1 MEKKSNAL
9 VVVAIDF
16 GTTYSGYAYSFR
28 SEYEKDHTK
37 VYSNTD
43 WRSGDG
49 LVTPKTPTVILFTE
63 DKKFCKFGYEA
74 EQKYNTLLEEEEA
87 EGWRYFRRFKMRLFR
102 GEEKILGRT
111 RADRITKNLMIE
123 DEQGKP
129 MPAIIV
135 FAESIQYLKNHFLG
149 NAQVQGLDL
158 DPYKDIHWVL
168 TVPAIWTDRAKQFM
182 REAAKKAGIPDEM
195 LTLAYEPEAAAIYC
209 KELTVQKKE
218 GAESS
223 SLSSFEPGQQFLVL
237 DCGGGTVDVT
247 AYQVQNDGDL
257 RELQRPTG
265 GPWGGTYVD
274 NQYTTF
280 LRELFGDDIWSE
292 YSKENPEDVLEILR
306 KFEAKKKSVH
316 ASADDQTTIS
326 FPNSLFAKYQ
336 IAKNSISFEESLKK
350 SRFAGT
356 VKVKKD
362 KLRFDH
368 QLVKTFFR
376 KPIDSIV
383 THVKELIHESKQNG
397 RDIQII
403 LMVGGFSD
411 SSILSQR
418 IISEFKRLTVICPK
432 EAVNAI
438 VKGAVIFGHNPNLIS
453 ERISPLTYG
462 ISVNTA
468 FNYKIHPEKLKVV
481 YDGKEMCTDIFQ
493 PIVQIGHPIRVGKE
507 IFKHTCLPTRALD
520 TEATIE
526 IYESS
531 SECPM
536 YTIDKGV
543 RRLGDLTVSI
553 PDTSKGKNRPI
564 KVEVSFGYTE
574 IIVCAFEEGTETQ
587 ARAIF
592 DCLLN

>member
-1 MEKKSNAL
+1 MEKKGDAL

-28 SEYEKDHTK
+28 AENEKDHTK
-37 VYSNTD
+37 VYSNSD

-49 LVTPKTPTVILFTE
+49 LATTKTPTVILFNE
-63 DKKFCKFGYEA
+63 DKQFCKFGYEA
-74 EQKYNTLLEEEEA
+74 EAKYNTLLEDEMA

-102 GEEKILGRT
+102 GEEKILERT
-111 RADRITKNLMIE
+111 RVGKITKNLMIE

-129 MPAIIV
+129 MSALIV
-135 FAESIQYLKNHFLG
+135 FAESIRYLKDQFLL
-149 NAQVQGLDL
+149 NQQVQGLKF
-158 DPYKDIHWVL
+158 DPNNDIHWVL
-168 TVPAIWTDRAKQFM
+168 TVPAIWTDRAKQFI
-182 REAAKKAGIPDEM
+182 REAAKQAGIPDDM
-195 LTLAYEPEAAAIYC
+195 LTLAYEPEAAALYY
-209 KELTVQKKE
+209 KELIEQKKE

-223 SLSSFEPGQQFLVL
+223 SSSSLEPGQQFLVL
-237 DCGGGTVDVT
+237 DWGGGTVDVA

-265 GPWGGTYVD
+265 EPWGGTYVD

-280 LRELFGDDIWSE
+280 LKKLFGADIWSE
-292 YSKENPEDVLEILR
+292 FSKENPEDVLEIQR
-306 KFEAKKKSVH
+306 KFEAKKKSVN

-326 FPNSLFAKYQ
+326 FPSSLFAKYQ
-336 IAKNSISFEESLKK
+336 IAKNCSSFEESIKK
-350 SRFAGT
+350 SEFAKT
-356 VKVKKD
+356 IKVKKD

-368 QLVKTFFR
+368 QLVKAYFR
-376 KPIDSIV
+376 MPIDSIV
-383 THVKELIHESKQNG
+383 THVKEIINESKKKG
-397 RDIQII
+397 RDIKTI

-418 IISEFKRLTVICPK
+418 IISEFKRRTVICPT

-468 FNYKIHPEKLKVV
+468 FNNKVHPAKLKVV

-507 IFKHTCLPTRALD
+507 IFKHTCLPTRVLD

-574 IIVCAFEEGTETQ
+574 IVVCAFEEGTETQ
-587 ARAIF
+587 TTATF